1 MKRFVLTPNPYRDKG
16 FRCALYAERVLRSA
30 GAQTRICLPFDIDR
44 NFDLPAGVKL
54 HDLDESLRAC
64 DAMICFGGDGTI
76 LHASKQV
83 IRHNVPILG
92 VNVGTMG
99 FIAELE
105 SGELELLRKIPKG
118 EYTLEPRSML
128 DVTVTNGT
136 QTLFHETALNDAV
149 ITKGAIARVVQIG
162 ISCDGVDATS
172 FSGDGV
178 IVCTATGSTAYSMSA
193 GGPIMEPSAKNLLI
207 TPICAHAMLA
217 KSIVIGPRRVI
228 SIRTGKIGRH
238 NAFLS
243 VDGGRAFRLSP
254 GDVTTVTS
262 SEQITQLVRLKETS
276 FFEILNHKFIDKQ
289 RY

>member
-1 MKRFVLTPNPYRDKG
+1 
-16 FRCALYAERVLRSA
+16 
-30 GAQTRICLPFDIDR
+30 
-44 NFDLPAGVKL
+44 
-54 HDLDESLRAC
+54 
-64 DAMICFGGDGTI
+64 
-76 LHASKQV
+76 
-83 IRHNVPILG
+83 
-92 VNVGTMG
+92 MG

-128 DVTVTNGT
+128 DVTVTNGA

>member
-1 MKRFVLTPNPYRDKG
+1 MKIILTPNPYRDKQ
-16 FRCALYAERVLRSA
+16 FRIVEQAKSILESEGVTVRV
-30 GAQTRICLPFDIDR
+30 CLPFEIDR
-44 NFDLPAGVKL
+44 SYVLPPQLHFSDLKK
-54 HDLDESLRAC
+54 EIR
-64 DAMICFGGDGTI
+64 DAQMLICFGGDGTI
-76 LHASKQV
+76 LHASKFATANH
-83 IRHNVPILG
+83 IPILG
-92 VNVGTMG
+92 VNIGTMG

-128 DVTVTNGT
+128 DVTVTNGA

>member
-1 MKRFVLTPNPYRDKG
+1 MKIILTPNPYRDKQ
-16 FRCALYAERVLRSA
+16 FRIVEQAKSILESEGVTVRV
-30 GAQTRICLPFDIDR
+30 CLPFEIDR
-44 NFDLPAGVKL
+44 SYVLPPQLHFSDLKK
-54 HDLDESLRAC
+54 EIR
-64 DAMICFGGDGTI
+64 DAQMLICFGGDGTI
-76 LHASKQV
+76 LHASKFATANH
-83 IRHNVPILG
+83 IPILG
-92 VNVGTMG
+92 VNIGTMG

>member
-1 MKRFVLTPNPYRDKG
+1 MKIILTPNPYRDKQ
-16 FRCALYAERVLRSA
+16 FRVVEQAKSILEDA
-30 GAQTRICLPFDIDR
+30 GATVRVCLPFEVDR
-44 NFDLPAGVKL
+44 SYALPPQLHFSDLKK
-54 HDLDESLRAC
+54 EIR
-64 DAMICFGGDGTI
+64 DAQMLICFGGDGTI
-76 LHASKQV
+76 LHASKFATANHIPV
-83 IRHNVPILG
+83 LG
-92 VNVGTMG
+92 VNIGTMG

-128 DVTVTNGT
+128 DVTVTNDT

-217 KSIVIGPRRVI
+217 KSIVIGPKRVI

>member
-1 MKRFVLTPNPYRDKG
+1 MKIILTPNPYRDKQ
-16 FRCALYAERVLRSA
+16 FRIVEQAKSILENEGVTVRV
-30 GAQTRICLPFDIDR
+30 CLPFEIDR
-44 NFDLPAGVKL
+44 SYALPPQLHFSDLKK
-54 HDLDESLRAC
+54 EIR
-64 DAMICFGGDGTI
+64 DAQMLICFGGDGTI
-76 LHASKQV
+76 LHASKFATANH
-83 IRHNVPILG
+83 IPILG
-92 VNVGTMG
+92 VNIGTMG

-128 DVTVTNGT
+128 DVTVTNGA

-254 GDVTTVTS
+254 GDVTTITS